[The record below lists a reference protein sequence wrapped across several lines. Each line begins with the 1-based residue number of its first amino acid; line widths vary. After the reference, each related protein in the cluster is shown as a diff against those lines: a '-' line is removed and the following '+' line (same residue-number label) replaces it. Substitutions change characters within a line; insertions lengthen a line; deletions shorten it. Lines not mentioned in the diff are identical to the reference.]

1 MISASTVATAP
12 QARSL
17 RLPTPVHS
25 AWLVNTATRRQAT
38 YALSV
43 PLATTNSTR
52 ARASADYALKDPIVL
67 IHPVC
72 LNFVPT
78 VHTVLMAV

>member
-1 MISASTVATAP
+1 MICASTVATVP

-17 RLPTPVHS
+17 PLPTRVHS
-25 AWLVNTATRRQAT
+25 AWLVNTATRRPTT
-38 YALSV
+38 YALSA

-52 ARASADYALKDPIVL
+52 ARASAGYALEDPIVL

-72 LNFVPT
+72 LNLVPT